1 MASSA
6 PRRIDIPDGLPVRL
20 HSFLVTGKGAVLNL
34 SASGAYVTTS
44 MFLLPQARV
53 KLQIVLRDEK
63 RWFDA
68 DAIVVWE
75 NRGTVGRRDG
85 LPPGYGVR
93 FVDLSAESA
102 RVIEAMLAGEYGASP
117 EPEPKPEPTSA
128 TLAIDSP
135 MDLLGD
141 EPDGPPY
148 RLHAKGVRA
157 RVPAEKPG
165 IYVLSYDRTQEAR
178 VGRADGDLRE
188 AIVAYE
194 GSYAYFYFE
203 VLGDDEDRFFRE
215 CELFHRL
222 GGDRG
227 QLDHSDHP
235 TPPSGAS
242 QDCPVCVAENAP

>member
-6 PRRIDIPDGLPVRL
+6 PRRIDIPGGLPVRL
-20 HSFLVTGKGAVLNL
+20 RSFLGTGKGAVLNL

-44 MFLLPQARV
+44 MFLLPQAHV

-68 DAIVVWE
+68 DAVVVWE
-75 NRGTVGRRDG
+75 NRGTVRRRDG
-85 LPPGYGVR
+85 LPPGYGLR
-93 FVDLSAESA
+93 FVDLSADSA
-102 RVIEAMLAGEYGASP
+102 RVIDAMLAGNYGASA
-117 EPEPKPEPTSA
+117 EPEPEPTSA
-128 TLAIDSP
+128 TLAMDSP

-148 RLHAKGVRA
+148 RLHANGVRA
-157 RVPAEKPG
+157 RVPAGKPG

-178 VGRADGDLRE
+178 VGRADDDLRE
-188 AIVAYE
+188 AIGAYE

-203 VLGDDEDRFFRE
+203 VLTDDEDRFFRE

-227 QLDHSDHP
+227 QLDHSKHP
-235 TPPSGAS
+235 MPPSGAS
-242 QDCPVCVAENAP
+242 RDCPVCIAENVP